1 MRLTNRGI
9 AVCVVCVGAVASAVL
24 FGPRALNAVVVPG
37 VLALA
42 AAYVQ
47 VSRTDAPTAVRETPG
62 DGHVGRGGTVELS
75 FVEHTAG
82 SGSEPLARPF
92 VGRVTE
98 TTPDGVQA
106 DETTQEI
113 VVGAEP
119 AAYEVTYETRGRH
132 TLGPATVTARDVLGL
147 LEEDRSC
154 PGTDTVLAYP
164 ELRAIAAWARRDL
177 RALHETGVHEEREEF
192 DRLREYTDGDS
203 LRDVHWQ
210 TTAKRDEL
218 IVKEFAAEAETEAVS
233 LAVGA
238 TPGGADGMASA
249 TASLALALLEDGVPV
264 VVTLPGGT
272 VAAGPDRGSRTRLL
286 ERLASVGPG
295 RVSTDDADIVV
306 FGETNETTVGVG
318 DEQTTFQELTA
329 DRQPVYRAETDHT
342 APEPDREVVA

>member
-1 MRLTNRGI
+1 VRLTRRGVVVCG
-9 AVCVVCVGAVASAVL
+9 VCVAAVVSAVL

-47 VSRTDAPTAVRETPG
+47 VSRTNAPTAVRETPA
-62 DGHVGRGGTVELS
+62 DDHVGRGGTVELS
-75 FVEHTAG
+75 FVERTAG
-82 SGSEPLARPF
+82 SGAESLSRPF

-98 TTPDGVQA
+98 TVPDGVRA
-106 DETTQEI
+106 DETAHEV

-119 AAYEVTYETRGRH
+119 ASYEVTYETRGRH
-132 TLGPATVTARDVLGL
+132 ALGPATVAARDVLGL
-147 LEEDRSC
+147 LEEERSC

-177 RALHETGVHEEREEF
+177 RALHETGLHEEREEF

-203 LRDVHWQ
+203 LRDIHWK

-233 LAVGA
+233 LAAGA

-264 VVTLPGGT
+264 EVTLPDGT
-272 VAAGPDRGSRTRLL
+272 VSAGPDRGSRTRLL
-286 ERLASVGPG
+286 ERLALIGPG
-295 RVSTDDADIVV
+295 RASTDDADIVV
-306 FGETNETTVGVG
+306 FGEASETTVSVG
-318 DEQTTFQELTA
+318 DQQTTFDELTVE
-329 DRQPVYRAETDHT
+329 RQPAYRTVTDHT